1 MPKIAVLADEETAV
15 YFKLSGIKNSYF
27 VKDRAEAE
35 KRIESLLADQ
45 EISLIMVTEQVFDWV
60 QSRLTRM
67 KREKEY
73 PLVVSIPGK
82 RGEKPKTDILAE
94 LIKRTVGIEI
104 KVG

>member
-1 MPKIAVLADEETAV
+1 MSKIAVLADKETAV

-27 VKDRAEAE
+27 VNNRAEAE
-35 KRIESLLADQ
+35 KRIESLFANQ
-45 EISLIMVTEQVFDWV
+45 EISLIMVTEQVFDWI

-82 RGEKPKTDILAE
+82 RGEKPKTDVLAE

>member
-1 MPKIAVLADEETAV
+1 MARIAVLADKETAV

-27 VKDRAEAE
+27 VNNRAEAE
-35 KRIESLLADQ
+35 KCIESLFANQ
-45 EISLIMVTEQVFDWV
+45 EISLIIVTEQVFDWI
-60 QSRLTRM
+60 QSRLARM

-82 RGEKPKTDILAE
+82 RGEKPKADALAE
-94 LIKRTVGIEI
+94 LIRRTVGIEI

>member
-1 MPKIAVLADEETAV
+1 MSKIAVLADKETAV
-15 YFKLSGIKNSYF
+15 YFKLSGIKNSHF
-27 VKDRAEAE
+27 VNDRAEAE
-35 KRIESLLADQ
+35 KRLESLFANQ
-45 EISLIMVTEQVFDWV
+45 EISLIMVTEQVFDWI
-60 QSRLTRM
+60 QSQLTRI

-82 RGEKPKTDILAE
+82 KGEKPRTDALAE

>member
-1 MPKIAVLADEETAV
+1 MARIAVLADKETAV

-27 VKDRAEAE
+27 VNDRAEAE
-35 KRIESLLADQ
+35 KRIESLFANQ
-45 EISLIMVTEQVFDWV
+45 EISLIMVTEQVFDWI
-60 QSRLTRM
+60 QSWLARM

-82 RGEKPKTDILAE
+82 RGEKPKADALAE
-94 LIKRTVGIEI
+94 LIKRTVGVEI